1 MYQVV
6 KSRNWERKGT
16 ETKDSGEPTDQ
27 SKPLLSNTAREEN
40 PFCRFHTLSITVHTK
55 VNKKTFINIFK
66 VFYIRKFFCH
76 LTSPVSCLEMIE
88 CLTGIESSVSDP
100 SRREIPCIV
109 WRIEIDK
116 TTPQTQ
122 EEWYYCFCWL
132 RIDFFSMEKGEWTTI
147 K

>member
-1 MYQVV
+1 MGQKQKTPANQPTNRSHYYQI
-6 KSRNWERKGT
+6 
-16 ETKDSGEPTDQ
+16 P
-27 SKPLLSNTAREEN
+27 REKKI
-40 PFCRFHTLSITVHTK
+40 PSADFTHFQLRCMTK

-122 EEWYYCFCWL
+122 EEWYYCFC
-132 RIDFFSMEKGEWTTI
+132 
-147 K
+147 

>member
-1 MYQVV
+1 M
-6 KSRNWERKGT
+6 
-16 ETKDSGEPTDQ
+16 
-27 SKPLLSNTAREEN
+27 
-40 PFCRFHTLSITVHTK
+40 TK

-122 EEWYYCFCWL
+122 EECMVLLFL
-132 RIDFFSMEKGEWTTI
+132 LTEDRLFFHGKGRVDDDKVTLHRDLPSAKI
-147 K
+147 CRGHNQAIYQN